1 MKRICTAFFL
11 LLLAH
16 AALVAQMIRPVPGP
30 GLLKSGA
37 NTMMVPFDSSNLPI
51 VYINTHWQSIPNDPK
66 IIADLKI
73 IDNGYNVM
81 NHVTDPVN
89 GYNGIIQI
97 EKRGSIS
104 QLYPQNSYT
113 LKTISDSMGT
123 GLDTQLL
130 GMPKEHDWVLYGPY
144 DDETLMRNALTYK
157 IGRQM
162 GHWAPRTRHCEVIM
176 QVIWPAYDGVYVM
189 MEKIKRDNK
198 RVDIAKLDS
207 DDVAGDSLTGG
218 YIIAI
223 DKNIWEADSGFTTLN
238 NPPLFIKYVY
248 PNGTDI
254 RPQQMQYIQMYVDS
268 FENALLSPVFRDLA
282 TGWRKY
288 AEPNS
293 FIDFFIIQELS
304 KNIDAFKRSGYMYK
318 DKASKGGK
326 LTAGPFWDFNSAWYN
341 AHACGFDVDTGW
353 AYQMTCW
360 VNQSFPVPFWWQ
372 RFMQDSIFTRDLKC
386 RWATLRSHYLD
397 TAFLFHEI
405 DSMAAYLAQGQ
416 PRQFAQYNIQ
426 TSYGAEV
433 DSLKLWLT
441 NRMAWMD
448 AHMPGN
454 CWNLGTGDAFSL
466 SSAMDVYPNPAS
478 GEVNIEFFLNAETE
492 ADITVYDLPGKP
504 VKLLGP
510 GNYLAGKQVAKLDL
524 AGLPEGI
531 YFVTITA
538 GGRSVTKKLVK
549 AGR

>member
-1 MKRICTAFFL
+1 MKRIY
-11 LLLAH
+11 
-16 AALVAQMIRPVPGP
+16 AALFFSGLSFASQAQSAG
-30 GLLKSGA
+30 SGQHPIP
-37 NTMMVPFDSSNLPI
+37 MMVPFDSTNLPI

-66 IIADLKI
+66 IIADMKI

-89 GYNGIIQI
+89 GYNGLIQI

-104 QLYPQNSYT
+104 QLYAQNSYT
-113 LKTISDSMGT
+113 LKTISDSSGT
-123 GLDTQLL
+123 GLDTNLL

-162 GHWAPRTRHCEVIM
+162 GHWAPRTRHCEVVM
-176 QVIWPAYDGVYVM
+176 QVFWPQYDGVYVM

-207 DDVAGDSLTGG
+207 NDLAGDSLTGG

-248 PNGTDI
+248 PNGSDI
-254 RPQQMQYIQMYVDS
+254 KPEQEAYIQAYVDS
-268 FENALLSPVFRDLA
+268 FENTLA
-282 TGWRKY
+282 SASFQNLTTGWRKY

-304 KNIDAFKRSGYMYK
+304 KNIDAYKRSGYMYK
-318 DKASKGGK
+318 DKTSKGGK

-341 AHACGFDVDTGW
+341 AHLCGFDIDTGW

-360 VNQSFPVPFWWQ
+360 VNQNFPVPFWWS

-386 RWATLRSHYLD
+386 RWITLRSHYLD

-405 DSMAAYLAQGQ
+405 DSIAAYLSQGQ
-416 PRQFAQYNIQ
+416 PRHFAQYNLNY
-426 TSYGAEV
+426 TYSAEV

-448 AHMPGN
+448 ANMPGN
-454 CWNLGTGDAFSL
+454 CWNLGTGDEHSL
-466 SSAMDVYPNPAS
+466 SGTVDLYPNPAP
-478 GEVNIEFFLNAETE
+478 GEANVEFFLNTDAEVNIEL
-492 ADITVYDLPGKP
+492 ADITGRRLIVEPPKEHT
-504 VKLLGP
+504 
-510 GNYLAGKQVAKLDL
+510 AGKHVIKLDVRS
-524 AGLPEGI
+524 LPSGI
-531 YFVTITA
+531 YFITLKA
-538 GGRSVTKKLVK
+538 GSFQVTKKLVK
-549 AGR
+549 T